1 MKPSLEIKQ
10 EPSLNME
17 HRLDKIEE
25 KIDRLTDAMVSIA
38 RAEEKLA
45 HFYDKLMYIAKNTSK
60 SDEDSILLAGAMMA
74 VSRILFYDHLNAKE
88 AKDLINRGGYDLIEL
103 IKPTIH

>member
-10 EPSLNME
+10 EPSVNME

-45 HFYDKLMYIAKNTSK
+45 HMETQQSNHYDRMNKFSEKL
-60 SDEDSILLAGAMMA
+60 DSIEEQ
-74 VSRILFYDHLNAKE
+74 VRDNATTVN
-88 AKDLINRGGYDLIEL
+88 LINKLFWVAIVAISGAIAAQ
-103 IKPTIH
+103 IWM